1 MLPTTASGPVDLK
14 KKFPGLERRKFAL
27 PQKFVSLQS
36 IENIEAQM
44 QNDVRNS
51 RAGNSSNKIGFFHLN
66 QTNDDASSSEDEYS
80 GGGFQSDS
88 SSDSTTSE
96 SDDGIVFPSTGTPI
110 TVEPKITI
118 WIYIFF
124 LPLIISNGLI
134 FSIRYLD

>member
-1 MLPTTASGPVDLK
+1 MPTTSSGPVDLK

-44 QNDVRNS
+44 QNSRDS
-51 RAGNSSNKIGFFHLN
+51 RAGNSNKIGFFHLN

-88 SSDSTTSE
+88 SSSDSTSE
-96 SDDGIVFPSTGTPI
+96 SDDGIVFPSTG
-110 TVEPKITI
+110 
-118 WIYIFF
+118 
-124 LPLIISNGLI
+124 
-134 FSIRYLD
+134 IRNMN

>member
-1 MLPTTASGPVDLK
+1 M
-14 KKFPGLERRKFAL
+14 

-51 RAGNSSNKIGFFHLN
+51 RAGNSNKIGFFHLN
-66 QTNDDASSSEDEYS
+66 QTNDEASSSEDEYS

-96 SDDGIVFPSTGTPI
+96 SDDGIVFPSTGI
-110 TVEPKITI
+110 TRMFDLLAYE
-118 WIYIFF
+118 
-124 LPLIISNGLI
+124 LIICLI
-134 FSIRYLD
+134 SQPKNEVNKDKTRLGRPWSKAAIWREEGVQCP

>member
-51 RAGNSSNKIGFFHLN
+51 RAGNSNKIGFFHLN
-66 QTNDDASSSEDEYS
+66 QTNDEASSSEDEYS

-96 SDDGIVFPSTGTPI
+96 SDDGIVFPSTGT
-110 TVEPKITI
+110 TSLEC
-118 WIYIFF
+118 
-124 LPLIISNGLI
+124 LICLHMN
-134 FSIRYLD
+134 